1 MKIKYWMTK
10 EPITVTPDT
19 LAIDAQKIM
28 KENKIRRLPVV
39 EKGKLVG
46 IVTFRNLME
55 AAPSSATSLSIFE
68 LNYLIMRMKVKDL
81 MKKNVITVSTED
93 TVVDAISLG
102 MKHDIGGFP
111 VLDNQGELVGIV
123 TETQISRAMMR
134 LFGTNVKEEIIH
146 LENVDLQA
154 GTFGKIVDIVE
165 KLGITIVS
173 MFSVPKRT
181 TDLMRVYLRIKPENK
196 VKEKVVAELKKVG
209 YDIEE

>member
-19 LAIDAQKIM
+19 LAVEAQKIM

-46 IVTFRNLME
+46 IVTFRNLIE
-55 AAPSSATSLSIFE
+55 AAPSSATSLSIYE
-68 LNYLIMRMKVKDL
+68 LNYLIMKMKVKDL
-81 MKKNVITVSTED
+81 MKKSVVTVSPED

-111 VLDNQGELVGIV
+111 VLDDHGELVGIV

-146 LENVDLQA
+146 IENVDLQA
-154 GTFGKIVDIVE
+154 GTFGKIIAAVE
-165 KLGITIVS
+165 KLGVTVIS

-181 TDLMRVYLRIKPENK
+181 TDLMRVYLRIKPDNK
-196 VKEKVVAELKKVG
+196 SKEKVTAELKKIG
-209 YDIEE
+209 YEIEE

>member
-10 EPITVTPDT
+10 DPITVTPDI
-19 LAIDAQKIM
+19 LAVEAQKIM

-55 AAPSSATSLSIFE
+55 AAPSSATSLSIYE
-68 LNYLIMRMKVKDL
+68 LNYLIMKMKVKDL
-81 MKKNVITVSTED
+81 MKKNVITVSPED
-93 TVVDAISLG
+93 TVIDAISLG

-111 VLDNQGELVGIV
+111 VLDEQGKLVGIV
-123 TETQISRAMMR
+123 TETQISRAMMQ

-146 LENVDLQA
+146 IENVDLQT
-154 GTFGKIVDIVE
+154 GTFGSIVAVAE
-165 KLGITIVS
+165 KLGVKIIS

-181 TDLMRVYLRIKPENK
+181 TDLMRVYLRIQPVNND
-196 VKEKVVAELKKVG
+196 KEKVVAQLKKTG
-209 YDIEE
+209 YEIEE